1 MSDKSFIVSTF
12 NNYFFEFLEDVQ
24 RILPENAHIRTSLRS
39 FRTLTDLN
47 KSVLIKAW
55 HKFVYQ
61 KYEGVID
68 SGDISFFFEK
78 DYSADL
84 TALSNSNKILEIIDS
99 VRQPVKEACSND
111 TNKEHVTTYI
121 QNLSKLSVAYNEG

>member
-24 RILPENAHIRTSLRS
+24 RILPENMHIRTSLRS

-55 HKFVYQ
+55 YKFVYQ

-78 DYSADL
+78 DYSTDL
-84 TALSNSNKILEIIDS
+84 NALSNSNKILEIIDS
-99 VRQPVKEACSND
+99 VRQPVKEACSNA
-111 TNKEHVTTYI
+111 TNKDHVVTYI
-121 QNLSKLSVAYNEG
+121 QNLSKLSVAYSE

>member
-24 RILPENAHIRTSLRS
+24 RILPDNTHIRTSLRS

-55 HKFVYQ
+55 YKFVYQ
-61 KYEGVID
+61 KYETVID
-68 SGDISFFFEK
+68 AGDISFFFEK

-99 VRQPVKEACSND
+99 VRQPVKEACSNE
-111 TNKEHVTTYI
+111 TNKQHVTTYI
-121 QNLSKLSVAYNEG
+121 QNLSKLSVAYN

>member
-1 MSDKSFIVSTF
+1 MSSDKAFIVSTF
-12 NNYFFEFLEDVQ
+12 NNYFFEFLEDIQ
-24 RILPENAHIRTSLRS
+24 RILPDNAHIRTALRS

-55 HKFVYQ
+55 YKFVYQ
-61 KYEGVID
+61 KYESVID

-84 TALSNSNKILEIIDS
+84 TALSNSNKILEIIDT
-99 VRQPVKEACSND
+99 VRQPVKEACANE
-111 TNKEHVTTYI
+111 TNKTHVVTYI
-121 QNLSKLSVAYNEG
+121 QNLSKLSVAYN

>member
-1 MSDKSFIVSTF
+1 MSDKSFIVTTF

-24 RILPENAHIRTSLRS
+24 RILPDNMHIRTSLRS

-55 HKFVYQ
+55 HKFVYL
-61 KYEGVID
+61 KYESVID

-78 DYSADL
+78 DYSTDL
-84 TALSNSNKILEIIDS
+84 TALSNSNKILEIIDN
-99 VRQPVKEACSND
+99 VRQPVKEACVNE
-111 TNKEHVTTYI
+111 TNKEHVVTYI
-121 QNLSKLSVAYNEG
+121 QNLSKLSVAYME